1 MMSDPLLE
9 NFQLHIELS
18 QEDYQRIR
26 NLFVDEIFRKGQ
38 YLIQPSHFV
47 HHQYFVLEGNLRTFM
62 IDHKGKEHT
71 LQFAVEGWWV
81 SDYLSYYQ
89 NIPSALHVECL
100 EECHLLKVSKTDLIN
115 SFDEF
120 PVLERFFRKQ
130 LENAFV
136 AFQQRILSNL
146 QDSAEERYSAFVEKY
161 PSIEQRVKNYQI
173 ASYLGIAPESLSRL
187 RKQRMNSL

>member
-1 MMSDPLLE
+1 MSDPLLE

-18 QEDYQRIR
+18 REDYLRVR
-26 NLFVDEIFRKGQ
+26 TLFIDETYARGQ
-38 YLIQPSHFV
+38 YLIQPGHFV
-47 HHQYFVLEGNLRTFM
+47 HHQYFVLAGNLRTFM

-71 LQFAVEGWWV
+71 LQFAEEGWWV

-89 NIPSALHVECL
+89 SIPSALHVECL
-100 EECHLLKVSKTDLIN
+100 EDCHLLKVSKSDLTQ
-115 SFDEF
+115 SFDQI
-120 PVLERFFRKQ
+120 PALERFFRKQ

-146 QDSAEERYSAFVEKY
+146 QDTAEQRYSTFVKKY

-187 RKQRMNSL
+187 RKKRMGLS